1 VELLGLLADIVVGV
15 LAGWLAGRIRR
26 GRGYGLLGNLLVGVV
41 GAIVG
46 DALFGLVGLH
56 AGGFLGSVVM
66 ATAGAAALLYAVG
79 WLRGRGGAD

>member
-1 VELLGLLADIVVGV
+1 MGLLADIVVGV